1 MTTQKLTLSHIKEDN
16 KKYNEKQ
23 RIELNDQY
31 HTCIY
36 PNYNNTFLKDLRSN
50 QKKELKLI

>member
-23 RIELNDQY
+23 RIDLNDQY

-36 PNYNNTFLKDLRSN
+36 PNYNNTLLKDLRSN